1 LLLPAPR
8 SQLCAVPYKGL
19 GALSFAGVAPE
30 MFAEFIREGRQPPGE
45 DFEITDCDLILD
57 RSQVSIVLRDNRDR
71 WS

>member
-1 LLLPAPR
+1 LFI
-8 SQLCAVPYKGL
+8 GD

-30 MFAEFIREGRQPPGE
+30 VFAEFIREGCPPPGE

-57 RSQVSIVLRDNRDR
+57 RSQVPMVLRDNQDR